1 MDHLIYC
8 YYKIKFFKSGLQ
20 YCIID
25 EKLSG
30 TSAFFFFFFRIGLRA
45 LSMFPIFYR
54 SAISLGPTFTSA
66 ILRTRFQSLIS
77 VLYDPFIRLFVRCVF
92 FVTKKFFILS
102 INGKKCTTSR
112 YILKLLY
119 YDFFFHNLKL
129 KFRQFFNQFCNINIY

>member
-1 MDHLIYC
+1 MVRIAWSIVT
-8 YYKIKFFKSGLQ
+8 IKLNFLNRVSQ

-25 EKLSG
+25 ERLSG

-77 VLYDPFIRLFVRCVF
+77 LLYDPFIRLFVRCLF
-92 FVTKKFFILS
+92 FVTKNSSSCQLMKH
-102 INGKKCTTSR
+102 TTRYR

-119 YDFFFHNLKL
+119 SDFFFLIIKV
-129 KFRQFFNQFCNINIY
+129 KIRVIF

>member
-1 MDHLIYC
+1 MVRIAWSIVT
-8 YYKIKFFKSGLQ
+8 IKLNFLNRVSQ

-25 EKLSG
+25 ERLSG

-77 VLYDPFIRLFVRCVF
+77 LLYDPFIRLFLWCLF
-92 FVTKKFFILS
+92 FVTKNSSSCQLMKH
-102 INGKKCTTSR
+102 TTR
-112 YILKLLY
+112 YKYILKLLY
-119 YDFFFHNLKL
+119 SNFFFLIIKV
-129 KFRQFFNQFCNINIY
+129 KIRVIF